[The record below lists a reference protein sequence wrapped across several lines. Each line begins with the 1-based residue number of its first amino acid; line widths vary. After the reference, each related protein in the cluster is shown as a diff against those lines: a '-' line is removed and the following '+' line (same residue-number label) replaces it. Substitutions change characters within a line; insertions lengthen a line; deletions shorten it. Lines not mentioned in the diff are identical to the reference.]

1 MDGNPTVLWK
11 DGRAVGEENQGPLKT
26 REDLCCGQLAVTGKG
41 GGVQACRL
49 APCLARP
56 TVGGA
61 LGREVPTHTQ
71 RKACYSQTS
80 VVCVKKSSQKFYYKT
95 EP

>member
-1 MDGNPTVLWK
+1 MEKENKLKRGKLLPALEGNIVDKGHK
-11 DGRAVGEENQGPLKT
+11 DLSRSST
-26 REDLCCGQLAVTGKG
+26 
-41 GGVQACRL
+41 
-49 APCLARP
+49 
-56 TVGGA
+56 
-61 LGREVPTHTQ
+61 REVPTHTQ